1 MTRQLVLTSAV
12 SLVLLCCGTLSA
24 DAESLGV
31 PSAVP
36 VLSSVPATPGAAAGS
51 TPRTTSLPPELTPV
65 NDDSSLLLGVPR
77 KACEALLCLSTIGSA
92 PGECAEA
99 LAAYHA
105 VSLFGGGPAFLAACP
120 VVQ

>member
-1 MTRQLVLTSAV
+1 MTRYVVLTSAV
-12 SLVLLCCGTLSA
+12 SLVLLCGGTLSA

-36 VLSSVPATPGAAAGS
+36 VVSSVSATPGAAAGT
-51 TPRTTSLPPELTPV
+51 TPGTASLPPELMPV
-65 NDDSSLLLGVPR
+65 EDESSLLLGLPR
-77 KACEALLCLSTIGSA
+77 KACEALLCLSTIGDA

>member
-1 MTRQLVLTSAV
+1 MTRHLVLTSAV

-24 DAESLGV
+24 DAESPGV

-36 VLSSVPATPGAAAGS
+36 VMSSVPATAGAAAGS
-51 TPRTTSLPPELTPV
+51 TPRTTSLPPELRPIE
-65 NDDSSLLLGVPR
+65 DESSLLLGLPR
-77 KACEALLCLSTIGSA
+77 KACEALLCLSAIGDA

-105 VSLFGGGPAFLAACP
+105 MSLFGGGPAFLAACP
-120 VVQ
+120 VVE

>member
-1 MTRQLVLTSAV
+1 MTRHFVLTSAV
-12 SLVLLCCGTLSA
+12 SLVLFYCGMLSA

-31 PSAVP
+31 PAAVP
-36 VLSSVPATPGAAAGS
+36 VVSSVPATPGAAAGS
-51 TPRTTSLPPELTPV
+51 AAGTTSLPPELRPV

>member
-1 MTRQLVLTSAV
+1 MTRHFVLISAV
-12 SLVLLCCGTLSA
+12 SLTLLCCGTPSA
-24 DAESLGV
+24 DAESPSV

-36 VLSSVPATPGAAAGS
+36 VVSSVPATPGAAA
-51 TPRTTSLPPELTPV
+51 LPPELRPV

>member
-12 SLVLLCCGTLSA
+12 SLALLCGGTRSA
-24 DAESLGV
+24 DAENPGV

-36 VLSSVPATPGAAAGS
+36 VLSSIPATPRAATGS
-51 TPRTTSLPPELTPV
+51 PPGTTSLPPELTPV

>member
-1 MTRQLVLTSAV
+1 MTRHLVLTSAV
-12 SLVLLCCGTLSA
+12 FLVLLCCGTLSA
-24 DAESLGV
+24 DAESPGV
-31 PSAVP
+31 SSAVP
-36 VLSSVPATPGAAAGS
+36 VVSSVASTPGAAAGS
-51 TPRTTSLPPELTPV
+51 PPRTTSLPPELTPV
-65 NDDSSLLLGVPR
+65 NDDSSLLLGLPR

>member
-1 MTRQLVLTSAV
+1 MTRHVCIASVLA
-12 SLVLLCCGTLSA
+12 LALFCLGTLSA
-24 DAESLGV
+24 EAESPGV

-36 VLSSVPATPGAAAGS
+36 VLSSVPATRGAAAGS
-51 TPRTTSLPPELTPV
+51 TPGTTSLPPELTPV
-65 NDDSSLLLGVPR
+65 NDDSSLLLGLPR

-105 VSLFGGGPAFLAACP
+105 VALFGGGPAFLAACP